1 MSERLSRG
9 RSLLELPFEFP
20 YTDRMKNK
28 ISNWIAL
35 SILSIANAT
44 VWFYF
49 IQQIDI
55 LANH

>member
-1 MSERLSRG
+1 MGYAIFKLVVSFYWL
-9 RSLLELPFEFP
+9 

-28 ISNWIAL
+28 ATHWIAL

>member
-1 MSERLSRG
+1 
-9 RSLLELPFEFP
+9 
-20 YTDRMKNK
+20 MKNK
-28 ISNWIAL
+28 ATHWIAL

-49 IQQIDI
+49 FQQIDI